1 MNKEVIIL
9 VADDDDG
16 HAGLIQKNLA
26 RSGVANQILRFRDGQ
41 EILDFLFMEGEGEH
55 RNPDLSY
62 ILLLDIRMPK
72 LDGTEVLRRIKEN
85 SLLRKMPVIMITT
98 TDDPREV
105 AHCHSLGCNSYI
117 TKPVEYD
124 DFVNAIRQLGL
135 FLAVVQVP
143 HSEIEKDHS

>member
-1 MNKEVIIL
+1 MNKEVVIL
-9 VADDDDG
+9 VADDDEG
-16 HAGLIQKNLA
+16 HAGLIQKNLGRA
-26 RSGVANQILRFRDGQ
+26 GIANEILRFKDGQ
-41 EILDFLFMEGEGEH
+41 EIVDFLFLRSNGPQRKPGEA
-55 RNPDLSY
+55 Y

-72 LDGTEVLRRIKEN
+72 IDGTEVL
-85 SLLRKMPVIMITT
+85 LRVKADPRLQQMPVIMITT

-105 AHCHSLGCNSYI
+105 AHCHALGCNSYI

-143 HSEIEKDHS
+143 PVSRG